1 MKQHLTSLLLKLRRL
16 NKKQALA
23 MAAVSVLLISV
34 ISSAAIVPAVNRPS
48 SDAQAGDHQRDLK
61 AAVDSEDGEPQNGR
75 DPASQIQNSL
85 ASAATKPSGPGQRT
99 DTPAA
104 NVQGDHDHH
113 AEHQTPSGTT
123 SAGCIVGYGKPGEQ
137 CLPTPGEDK
146 PVTCEYVHSKG
157 FPHGIAVTGNDQ
169 FHLDKNHDKTACGHG
184 D

>member
-1 MKQHLTSLLLKLRRL
+1 MKQRLISLLQKLRKL
-16 NKKQALA
+16 NKKQALVLA
-23 MAAVSVLLISV
+23 TATVLLLSV
-34 ISSAAIVPAVNRPS
+34 IGSAVIVPAVNRPD
-48 SDAQAGDHQRDLK
+48 SDALAGDHQRDLK

-113 AEHQTPSGTT
+113 AEHHTQPGVTSG
-123 SAGCIVGYGKPGEQ
+123 GCIVGYGKPGEQ
-137 CLPTPGEDK
+137 CLPTPGEGK
-146 PVTCEYVHSKG
+146 PVTCDYVHQKG
-157 FPHGIAVTGNDQ
+157 FPHGIAVTGNDRY
-169 FHLDKNHDKTACGHG
+169 HLDKNHDETACGHG